1 MTARRKRRLAAAAG
15 VLYVGVAVVAA
26 SISAWP
32 GMVAGLL
39 LAIVLFVIAARLP
52 VDAAP

>member
-1 MTARRKRRLAAAAG
+1 MTARRRRGLWAAAG

-26 SISAWP
+26 AVAAWP

-39 LAIVLFVIAARLP
+39 LAAVLFTIAARLSP
-52 VDAAP
+52 DAAP

>member
-1 MTARRKRRLAAAAG
+1 VTPRRRRGLTAAAG

-26 SISAWP
+26 SVSAWS

-39 LAIVLFVIAARLP
+39 LAAVLFVIAARLP
-52 VDAAP
+52 VDTAS

>member
-1 MTARRKRRLAAAAG
+1 

-26 SISAWP
+26 AIAAWP

-39 LAIVLFVIAARLP
+39 LAAVLFAIAVKLP
-52 VDAAP
+52 SDAAK

>member
-1 MTARRKRRLAAAAG
+1 MTARRRRVLWAAAG

-26 SISAWP
+26 AVAAWP

-39 LAIVLFVIAARLP
+39 LAAVAFTIAARLP
-52 VDAAP
+52 ADTAS